1 MPHLVLQ
8 NCLCKSNVIF
18 LTSQWGEHSL
28 VERYLDSDLLVILL
42 TNLLGIWL
50 IWVLSDSY
58 VFCVHTYL
66 RENCLTSTNKQRK
79 ASWCQNLSCSS
90 QVGRSILRIAIRN
103 CCYIYI
109 YTYLSYTLQNE
120 RTEPKK
126 KGRNLFISR
135 RFPDSFWVECS
146 GSGSSSSPW
155 FCAFEMFG
163 EQMRPSSGKPWG
175 LGNPNLSSTLVDAA
189 NSSRTGWLKSTLT
202 LTCFFWRVS
211 WFCLRCW

>member
-109 YTYLSYTLQNE
+109 YIFVIHPAKWTDGTQKKRKELVYF
-120 RTEPKK
+120 TEVP
-126 KGRNLFISR
+126 GFLLGGMF
-135 RFPDSFWVECS
+135 RFQFQPLVLCVWNV
-146 GSGSSSSPW
+146 W
-155 FCAFEMFG
+155 WTK
-163 EQMRPSSGKPWG
+163 RPPSGKPWG
-175 LGNPNLSSTLVDAA
+175 L
-189 NSSRTGWLKSTLT
+189 
-202 LTCFFWRVS
+202 VS
-211 WFCLRCW
+211 PC

>member
-109 YTYLSYTLQNE
+109 YIHICHTPCKMNG
-120 RTEPKK
+120 RNPKK
-126 KGRNLFISR
+126 KEGTCLFHGGSR
-135 RFPDSFWVECS
+135 IP
-146 GSGSSSSPW
+146 
-155 FCAFEMFG
+155 FG
-163 EQMRPSSGKPWG
+163 WNVQVPVPA
-175 LGNPNLSSTLVDAA
+175 LGFVRLKCLV
-189 NSSRTGWLKSTLT
+189 NKETS
-202 LTCFFWRVS
+202 
-211 WFCLRCW
+211 

>member
-146 GSGSSSSPW
+146 GSSSSPW

-163 EQMRPSSGKPWG
+163 EQRD
-175 LGNPNLSSTLVDAA
+175 LLVANPEVWWAHVSSTICRCCKLFQNLVIEINPDFDVCIFGECHVFA
-189 NSSRTGWLKSTLT
+189 
-202 LTCFFWRVS
+202 
-211 WFCLRCW
+211 